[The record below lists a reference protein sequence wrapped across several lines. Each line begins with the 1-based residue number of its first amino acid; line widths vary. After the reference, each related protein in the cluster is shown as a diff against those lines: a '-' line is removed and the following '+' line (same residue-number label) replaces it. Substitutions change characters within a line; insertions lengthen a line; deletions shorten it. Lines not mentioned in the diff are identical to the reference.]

1 MGIYIPKSVFVDT
14 NVLLDDI
21 LIREGTES
29 AKKILE
35 LGVKRQI
42 RLCLSALSVVNI
54 AYITRKAV
62 SREKL
67 YEIFGLYINF
77 FVILTNYGMDVY
89 HCIHSDNPDFEDAMQ
104 LRCATLEQV
113 DAIFS
118 IQKRIQGVTGINR
131 GNEMVSRNDAFIRF
145 NRHGF
150 IVFRHDFRG

>member
-1 MGIYIPKSVFVDT
+1 MDIYIPKSVFVDT

-54 AYITRKAV
+54 AYIARKAV
-62 SREKL
+62 SRERL
-67 YEIFGLYINF
+67 YEVFDKYLEH

-89 HCIHSDNPDFEDAMQ
+89 HCIRSDNPNFEDAMQ

-113 DAIFS
+113 DS
-118 IQKRIQGVTGINR
+118 IVTNNKKHFAPYTDTPVFTPDEFLAKLR
-131 GNEMVSRNDAFIRF
+131 GEPATA
-145 NRHGF
+145 
-150 IVFRHDFRG
+150 

>member
-77 FVILTNYGMDVY
+77 FVIG
-89 HCIHSDNPDFEDAMQ
+89 
-104 LRCATLEQV
+104 
-113 DAIFS
+113 AIVEACFD
-118 IQKRIQGVTGINR
+118 IQ
-131 GNEMVSRNDAFIRF
+131 EFF
-145 NRHGF
+145 
-150 IVFRHDFRG
+150 

>member
-1 MGIYIPKSVFVDT
+1 MDT

-54 AYITRKAV
+54 AYIARKAV
-62 SREKL
+62 SRERL
-67 YEIFGLYINF
+67 YEVFDKYLEH

-89 HCIHSDNPDFEDAMQ
+89 HCTRSDNPDFEDAMQ
-104 LRCATLEQV
+104 LRCATIEHV
-113 DAIFS
+113 DAI
-118 IQKRIQGVTGINR
+118 VTNNKKHFAPYTDTPVYTPDELLAKLR
-131 GNEMVSRNDAFIRF
+131 GETPTP
-145 NRHGF
+145 
-150 IVFRHDFRG
+150 